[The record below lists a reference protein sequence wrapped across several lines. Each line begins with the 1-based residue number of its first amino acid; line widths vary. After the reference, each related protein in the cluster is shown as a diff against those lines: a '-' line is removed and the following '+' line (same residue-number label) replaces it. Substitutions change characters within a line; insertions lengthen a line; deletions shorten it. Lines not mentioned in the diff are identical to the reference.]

1 MYHISDVKKY
11 TRCPRLYVNEKNA
24 PRREYQPFVRLDEEV
39 TTLVAEKL
47 HITDRYFLGQ
57 KGDEPQKALD
67 AMQDSEWL
75 MKARFEYKQLRVKVP
90 FLHHTKNGW
99 DLYFMFIGLYPHADD
114 MQFYCDVVW
123 VLENNHIKL
132 INIYII
138 HLNADYVRGK
148 ELDADALF
156 VISDCFYNGKNNPSV
171 KIRDAIYKSKHDI
184 SQILNEM
191 DLLNDGRIPP
201 AVRSSKCTTRQK
213 CLYYESCF
221 PNEMEEPDNSILS
234 LIASQHKHAMKEEG
248 IDYLRDADPERIE
261 GSRQQ
266 YAQIMA
272 DREGGL
278 HVDRFAL
285 KSWLSWIKYPI
296 AFLDF
301 EWERFAVPPY
311 EGMKPYDVMPFEYSL
326 HVMQADGSMT
336 HQVYLNIHDDRE
348 DMARN
353 LVNDIPAQGT
363 VIAYNAA
370 GAEMMRIAELA
381 DQFPQYAEKLHSI
394 NERMEDLQLIFETG
408 TVYDVRMRGQWSL
421 KVIMAMMNDK
431 SYKDLDINQGMDAVF
446 QWRHLDY
453 SDADADHDK
462 IVEDLKKY
470 CGMDSYAMT
479 VVFKW
484 LQKIDQEN
492 INVKSSEALF

>member
-11 TRCPRLYVNEKNA
+11 TRCPRLYVNEKMA

-39 TTLVAEKL
+39 TSLVAKKL
-47 HITDRYFLGQ
+47 RIKGNYFLGQ
-57 KGDEPQKALD
+57 RGDDPQKALD
-67 AMQDSEWL
+67 ALETSQWL

-99 DLYFMFIGLYPHADD
+99 DLYFLFIGLYPHADD
-114 MQFYCDVVW
+114 MQFYCDEVW
-123 VLENNHIKL
+123 VLENNHIQ
-132 INIYII
+132 INKIYII

-148 ELDADALF
+148 KLDPTALF
-156 VISDCFYNGKNNPSV
+156 VISNCFYNSKNRPSV
-171 KIRDAIYKSKHDI
+171 KIKDAIDKNKHDI
-184 SQILNEM
+184 SHLLNEM
-191 DLLNDGRIPP
+191 DQLADGRIPE
-201 AVRSSKCTTRQK
+201 AVRTNKCTTRQK
-213 CLYYESCF
+213 CMYYDSCF
-221 PNEMEEPDNSILS
+221 PHESKEPADSILT
-234 LIASQHKHAMKEEG
+234 LIASQHKHAMDQEG
-248 IDYLRDADPERIE
+248 IHYLKDADPERIE

-272 DREGGL
+272 DQEGGL

-296 AFLDF
+296 SFLDF
-301 EWERFAVPPY
+301 EWERFAIPPY
-311 EGMKPYDVMPFEYSL
+311 EGMKPYDVLPFEYSL
-326 HVMQADGSMT
+326 HVMQADGTMT
-336 HQVYLNIHDDRE
+336 HKVYLNIHDDRK
-348 DMARN
+348 DMAKN
-353 LVNDIPAQGT
+353 LVQDIPAEGT

-370 GAEMMRIAELA
+370 GAEMIRIAELA
-381 DQFPQYAEKLHSI
+381 DQFPEYAEKLKSI

-421 KVIMAMMNDK
+421 KIIMAMMNDK

-446 QWRHLDY
+446 QWRHLDA
-453 SDADADHDK
+453 SDQNVDADK

-479 VVFKW
+479 VVFQW
-484 LQKIDQEN
+484 LQKINAET
-492 INVKSSEALF
+492 I